1 MKMCP
6 PMLLVV
12 DDEPTIREV
21 MSLTLEADG
30 YRCVCVAGAREALE
44 VVEKRGREIQCMI
57 TDLHMPEMDGIE
69 LIRKLRESGAGA
81 KMEVVVSTGYIGD
94 EEREALAELGVTTT
108 LAKPYTCAELLSQV
122 RSTRGIHHAKVAA

>member
-1 MKMCP
+1 
-6 PMLLVV
+6 MLLVV

-30 YRCVCVAGAREALE
+30 YRCVCASGAREALE

-69 LIRKLRESGAGA
+69 LIRKIRESGT
-81 KMEVVVSTGYIGD
+81 KMDVVVSTGYIGD
-94 EEREALAELGVTTT
+94 DEREALAELGVTTT
-108 LAKPYTCAELLSQV
+108 LAKPYTCAELLTQV
-122 RSTRGIHHAKVAA
+122 RSAKGIHHAKVAA